1 MKNNRIKRTG
11 CFFAKNVDVFL
22 EPHELATIN
31 TLLAEGYN
39 VELIRRSRTPRAKSA
54 DIFMLKLVWEM
65 KSPNGK
71 DIRAIERCLRRATH
85 QSQNIIIDLRRTR
98 VPDCKAIAV
107 LEKLFVKLRSIRN
120 LWIITKDQD
129 IKKYRK

>member
-1 MKNNRIKRTG
+1 MKNNRKKRTG
-11 CFFAKNVDVFL
+11 YLIAKDVIL

-31 TLLAEGYN
+31 ILLAEGYN
-39 VELIRRSRTPRAKSA
+39 VELLKRSRTPRVKSA

-71 DIRAIERCLRRATH
+71 DIRAIERCLRRAIH
-85 QSQNIIIDLRRTR
+85 QSQNVIMDLRRTR
-98 VPDCKAIAV
+98 VPDCKAIAI
-107 LEKLFVKLRSIRN
+107 LEKMFTRLRSIRN
-120 LWIITKDQD
+120 LWVITKDQD